1 MSDREPSPGALEEAE
16 EEEEDQSPDALEYAA
31 PISALP
37 PKVVQQEESQ
47 VEVSASPAFQ
57 CLDELFQ
64 EGKLTGT
71 KVAHL
76 KAKYTELH
84 ELLKSTRD
92 NETKLLQQAK
102 DCVIELDKQ
111 KSELEKADN
120 FPESSNT
127 EVTKMRQQ
135 LLKYNNEYKQA
146 MERQYQ
152 LEYQIEIST
161 EEKKLMERE
170 YARMPKQGEMEK
182 KIKELQQACE
192 EMRKEIGQRQLEG
205 KTLKEDLETSARQV
219 AMDRKEY
226 EKLTE
231 KMESLKGDLV
241 QVNAKPN
248 QIAKETDRLSRKKR
262 ELLEQL
268 GEMEKEHLDLM
279 NSQKQVEAKLQSLQE
294 EKFDMDNEVEK
305 NKSVLNEKD
314 REMEVLQKDYEYA
327 KEREAVLM
335 GDRAT
340 LDLNLRHISLEK
352 KNNHD
357 VHSRK
362 IREKDRDLRNL
373 KKCEL
378 HLRVADESLNHTKL
392 IHEKVKSQVDS
403 LPKDD
408 GTLLKKREELQKEV
422 EQTKRALATQ
432 NSLTAVEHVKLEA
445 SAAEEQNLLYVQ
457 SDLRIEVVELTRLAA
472 IKADEREQKARDF
485 MRAEMRYHKAVEDL
499 KTKQLQIQ
507 DHQKK
512 HQEMHVKLRDFA
524 KLYDVIKNERNK
536 CVNLIQTSTQKAAE
550 MREKIKIL
558 QNEIEILRTA
568 VTQKDRLLQKS
579 RLKHMNSIVMR
590 DGLRN
595 EVAKQQRIEEEM
607 HEEREQQKMDIAKLN
622 TMINQSEEQMTKLR
636 NRYEKA
642 ITHRNERGIKLIE
655 RNEEVCVFY
664 EKVNIQ
670 DQMIRNGNV
679 ELQAREE
686 EIRFQKMALNEEK
699 RAIGLL
705 RAQLPNRRSL
715 EEEQTTLRIQLLA
728 CQNRMLE
735 LEKEVENPYNDKRAR
750 FLEGKDPPPA
760 DLHEKVEDLETRLS
774 EKEEQLLEKDLIFE
788 QVTRLAGRVRGKAET
803 GKDDTLDLAKRVNQ
817 LQAKI
822 KDTTRKMMAMVS
834 EVSMN
839 QANALK
845 LQQSLKE
852 KEGELEQCYIRM
864 EKGEPPSEEIERDWL
879 KILRDEERRLQE
891 HEEKR
896 LIEEEEEQYQIAG
909 GVTTTAEP
917 RPNAYIPDDDSELP
931 IPRPYGKHAP
941 FKPNEPGT
949 TMRHIRKPIP
959 KPIEI

>member
-1 MSDREPSPGALEEAE
+1 MSDQPGAYEEGEGRGDE
-16 EEEEDQSPDALEYAA
+16 ETSDTLEYAA
-31 PISALP
+31 PISAIP
-37 PKVVQQEESQ
+37 PKVIHQEESQ

-57 CLDELFQ
+57 NLDELFH

-84 ELLKSTRD
+84 EYLKRTRENEANLLRK
-92 NETKLLQQAK
+92 AK
-102 DCVIELDKQ
+102 DCSSELERQ
-111 KSELEKADN
+111 KSELERADN
-120 FPESSNT
+120 FPDSSNT
-127 EVTKMRQQ
+127 EVSKMRQQ
-135 LLKYNNEYKQA
+135 LLKYNNELKQA
-146 MERQYQ
+146 QERQYQ
-152 LEYQIEIST
+152 LEYQIEISK
-161 EEKKLMERE
+161 EEKKLLERE
-170 YARMPKQGEMEK
+170 YSRMPKAGEIEK
-182 KIKELQQACE
+182 KIKELQTACD
-192 EMRKEIGQRQLEG
+192 EMKKEIVQRQLEV
-205 KTLKEDLETSARQV
+205 KTLKEDLDTATRQNTQES
-219 AMDRKEY
+219 KEY
-226 EKLTE
+226 EKLVDT
-231 KMESLKGDLV
+231 MENLKGKLV
-241 QVNAKPN
+241 QVNTIPN
-248 QIAKETDRLSRKKR
+248 QIAKEADKLARKKN
-262 ELLEQL
+262 ELNTQL
-268 GEMEKEHLDLM
+268 TDLEKEFQDLS
-279 NSQKQVEAKLQSLQE
+279 SQKKMIETKLRSLEE
-294 EKFDMDNEVEK
+294 EKFDMDKDVEK
-305 NKSVLNEKD
+305 QKSVLNEKD

-327 KEREAVLM
+327 KDREAVLM

-340 LDLNLRHISLEK
+340 LDLNLRHIHLEK
-352 KNNHD
+352 KNAHD

-362 IREKDRDLRNL
+362 LREKDRDMRTL
-373 KKCEL
+373 KKIEL
-378 HLRVADESLNHTKL
+378 QARVSEEALNHTKL
-392 IHEKVKSQVDS
+392 IHEKIKSQVDS

-408 GTLLKKREELQKEV
+408 GTLHKKREELQKEV

-445 SAAEEQNLLYVQ
+445 SAAEEQNLLYEQ

-485 MRAEMRYHKAVEDL
+485 MRAEMRFHKAVEDL

-512 HQEMHVKLRDFA
+512 HQEMQIKLKDFA

-568 VTQKDRLLQKS
+568 VTQKDRQLQKQ

-590 DGLRN
+590 DSLRN

-607 HEEREQQKMDIAKLN
+607 HEKREQQKMDISKLN
-622 TMINQSEEQMTKLR
+622 TMINQAEEQMTKLR

-679 ELQAREE
+679 ELMAREE
-686 EIRFQKMALNEEK
+686 EIRFLNMQLNEEK
-699 RAIGLL
+699 RSRDVL
-705 RAQLPNRRSL
+705 RGQQPNKMNMEAEL
-715 EEEQTTLRIQLLA
+715 VTLQIQLQQ
-728 CQNRMLE
+728 CQDRMLE
-735 LEKEVENPYNDKRAR
+735 LEKQLENPYDEKRVR
-750 FLEGKDPPPA
+750 YLEGKDPAPA
-760 DLHEKVEDLETRLS
+760 EMHEKIEDLEARLA
-774 EKEEQLLEKDLIFE
+774 EKEEGLLEKDLIFE
-788 QVTRLAGRVRGKAET
+788 QVNRLVGRVKNKAET
-803 GKDDTLDLAKRVNQ
+803 GKDDTLDLAKRVNE

-839 QANALK
+839 QASAMK
-845 LQQSLKE
+845 LQHVLKE
-852 KEGELEQCYIRM
+852 KEAELEQCYIRM
-864 EKGEPPSEEIERDWL
+864 EKGEPPSEEMEREWL
-879 KILRDEERRLQE
+879 KLIRDDDRRAIEHEQRRLM
-891 HEEKR
+891 
-896 LIEEEEEQYQIAG
+896 EEEEEQYQIAG

-941 FKPNEPGT
+941 FKPNEPGS
-949 TMRHIRKPIP
+949 TMRHIRKPVP